1 MRNYQV
7 AIVEDEQS
15 YVDTLTAHLNK
26 YAESN
31 DIKFT
36 IKTYVDGYNL
46 LDDYKCQYDILFLDI
61 ELIQL
66 NGFKTAEEVRKK
78 DEDVI
83 IVFVTNLINFAVK
96 GYDVDAQSF
105 LVKPVSYFKFNREI
119 QKIIKK
125 ISNQNAQFI
134 IISTDNGL
142 KKIETSQ
149 IIYIES
155 KKHELIINTTTE
167 QYSIW
172 ASLKEYEQKLAPFH
186 FFRCNN
192 SYIVNLA
199 KIRGIE
205 EDYVLIE
212 NEHLKI
218 SRARKKD
225 FLNTLTDYY
234 KEGL

>member
-1 MRNYQV
+1 MNNYYV

-15 YVDTLTAHLNK
+15 YIDVLISHLNK
-26 YAESN
+26 FAEAN
-31 DIKFT
+31 QIKF
-36 IKTYVDGYNL
+36 IINTYSDGYNL
-46 LDDYKCQYDILFLDI
+46 LDDYKCQYDIIFLDI

-66 NGFKTAEEVRKK
+66 NGLKTAEEVRKV
-78 DEDVI
+78 DENVI
-83 IVFVTNLINFAVK
+83 IIFVTNLINFAVK

-105 LVKPVSYFKFNREI
+105 LVKPVSYFKFSREM
-119 QKIIKK
+119 QKVIKK
-125 ISNQNAQFI
+125 LSNQNSQFI
-134 IISTDNGL
+134 IINTDSGL
-142 KKIETSQ
+142 KKIDTIQ

-155 KKHELIINTTTE
+155 KKHELIINTATE
-167 QYSIW
+167 HYSIW
-172 ASLKEYEQKLAPFH
+172 GSLKEYEQKLAPFH
-186 FFRCNN
+186 FYRCNN

-199 KIRGIE
+199 KIRGIH

-212 NEHLKI
+212 NEQLKI